1 MKSGQIIRW
10 LAAAAGLKPAV
21 IERGRSPA
29 VIRAGRDNVSHALA
43 EAIANILKP
52 GLAAL
57 IFDAIVQECRN
68 GEVLVPPVFQ
78 DRRGH
83 RQQVRH
89 VRRRGPL
96 TDLSSMNMGRIE
108 ESAIKIDPSKP
119 FPRSFGPL
127 ASWPTILTVT
137 TARILARMSSRRW
150 LNPF

>member
-29 VIRAGRDNVSHALA
+29 VINVSHALA

-68 GEVLVPPVFQ
+68 GEVLVPPIPGPSRPPPTGAAIVC
-78 DRRGH
+78 RYS
-83 RQQVRH
+83 RH
-89 VRRRGPL
+89 H
-96 TDLSSMNMGRIE
+96 
-108 ESAIKIDPSKP
+108 
-119 FPRSFGPL
+119 
-127 ASWPTILTVT
+127 PTTG
-137 TARILARMSSRRW
+137 SRTGVQ
-150 LNPF
+150 